1 MTEDSKIQ
9 SEQSPA
15 TEINSAEQFVNDPA
29 NTISPSEIVEPSS
42 NGVSNEAPNAA
53 QPLAADA
60 NLKTNTLADSTSLE
74 EANAAAITEV
84 EVIPTVDVS
93 PSVEELKRQLAEVTQ
108 KAEQYWDTLVR
119 NQAEYDNLHKRMTRD
134 LDNARKYALEKFAT
148 ELLAIKDSMEL
159 GLEAVIKPET
169 NLDTVREG
177 MALTTKMLTDI
188 MAKFNILEINPQ
200 NQKFDP
206 QWHEAIAMQPIPNIA
221 AGTVLHVQQ
230 KGYQLN
236 DRLLRPARVVVA
248 KTLETEKSLEN
259 QG

>member
-1 MTEDSKIQ
+1 MAIDSKIQ
-9 SEQSPA
+9 SEQSPTA
-15 TEINSAEQFVNDPA
+15 EPNSAEQFANDPA
-29 NTISPSEIVEPSS
+29 NTISPSEIVEPSHQ
-42 NGVSNEAPNAA
+42 VTSNEALNTELEPTI
-53 QPLAADA
+53 ADTTSA
-60 NLKTNTLADSTSLE
+60 TNTPAETTNP
-74 EANAAAITEV
+74 EANATAISEV
-84 EVIPTVDVS
+84 EVIPTDVS
-93 PSVEELKRQLAEVTQ
+93 PSVEELKRQLAEVTK
-108 KAEQYWDTLVR
+108 KAENYWDTLLR
-119 NQAEYDNLHKRMTRD
+119 NQAEHDNLQKRMTRD

-148 ELLAIKDSMEL
+148 ELLAIKDSLEL
-159 GLEAVIKPET
+159 GLEAAAKPET

-221 AGTVLHVQQ
+221 AGIVLHVQQ

>member
-1 MTEDSKIQ
+1 M
-9 SEQSPA
+9 
-15 TEINSAEQFVNDPA
+15 
-29 NTISPSEIVEPSS
+29 
-42 NGVSNEAPNAA
+42 
-53 QPLAADA
+53 L
-60 NLKTNTLADSTSLE
+60 
-74 EANAAAITEV
+74 
-84 EVIPTVDVS
+84 
-93 PSVEELKRQLAEVTQ
+93 
-108 KAEQYWDTLVR
+108 R
-119 NQAEYDNLHKRMTRD
+119 NQAEHDNLQKRMTRD

-148 ELLAIKDSMEL
+148 ELLAIKDSLEL
-159 GLEAVIKPET
+159 GLEAAAKPET

-221 AGTVLHVQQ
+221 AGIVLHVQQ